1 MFRPLHVGYV
11 RAVLASRLVG
21 LSPASRSHTTLLL
34 LEEVCLCIRVFSSGV
49 RVDTGRVSVGPGGYV
64 AAIKAAQLGLRVST
78 LHSRRASS

>member
-1 MFRPLHVGYV
+1 M
-11 RAVLASRLVG
+11 
-21 LSPASRSHTTLLL
+21 LLL
-34 LEEVCLCIRVFSSGV
+34 SEEVCLCIRVFSLEV